1 VSPAVTVIVP
11 TYNRPELL
19 VEALRSAQAQ
29 TFDDFV
35 VLVGD
40 NAASDVNE
48 RAVRSVDDPR
58 IHYLSRPESLG
69 AQGNWLDLIARATTP
84 LVASLHDDDTWTPT
98 FLEKTAAPLLDDPT
112 LSIAFC
118 DYLNVDEE
126 GAPLPEYTD
135 WLTHHSGRDSLPAG
149 RFDGDYAESLRAM
162 VLRSA
167 PQPAYAAV
175 LRRQAVVDTEFP
187 PDIEPIYDLWLNYR
201 TCTRG
206 EGFFYVPERLTHYR
220 VWGGS
225 LTAGGFGPGQ
235 DAVFGRIVGE
245 NQGLGEVLDEF
256 EAEWASARFA
266 RARDLLSDPSQRELS
281 QRQFRL
287 ASAHLHGPKWVAAE
301 IAGRSSLGWK
311 AIGLARRATADLR
324 TRLRPD
330 RLREGG
336 VPDRAVVAH
345 DRPARATD

>member
-1 VSPAVTVIVP
+1 VTPAVTVIVP

-40 NAASDVNE
+40 NAASPVNE
-48 RAVRSVDDPR
+48 AAVRSVDDPR
-58 IHYLSRPESLG
+58 IQYLARPESLG
-69 AQGNWLDLIARATTP
+69 AQGNWLDLIARASTP
-84 LVASLHDDDTWTPT
+84 LVASLHDDDTWMPT

-118 DYLNVDEE
+118 DYLNVDED

-135 WLTHHSGRDSLPAG
+135 WLSHHSGRDTLAAG
-149 RFDGDYAESLRAM
+149 RFEGDYAERLRVM
-162 VLRSA
+162 VLQSA

-175 LRRQAVVDTEFP
+175 LRRQAVVDTDFP

-201 TCTRG
+201 ICTRG
-206 EGFFYVPERLTHYR
+206 EGFYYVPERLTHYR

-225 LTAGGFGPGQ
+225 LTAGGFGSGQ
-235 DAVFGRIVGE
+235 DAVLGRIIGE
-245 NQGLGEVLDEF
+245 NQGLGDVLDAF
-256 EAEWASARFA
+256 EAEWAAARFS
-266 RARDLLSDPSQRELS
+266 RARDLLGDPSQRDLS

-287 ASAHLHGPKWVAAE
+287 ATPHLHGTRWLAAE
-301 IAGRSSLGWK
+301 VAGRSSLGWK
-311 AIGLARRATADLR
+311 AIGLARRATTDLR
-324 TRLRPD
+324 TRLRPE

-336 VPDRAVVAH
+336 VPDRVVVTH
-345 DRPARATD
+345 ERPARSSD

>member
-40 NAASDVNE
+40 NAASEVNE

-58 IHYLSRPESLG
+58 IQYLARPESLG

-98 FLEKTAAPLLDDPT
+98 FLEKTVPALLDDPT
-112 LSIAFC
+112 VSISFS
-118 DYLNVDEE
+118 DYLNVDED

-135 WLTHHSGRDSLPAG
+135 WLTHHSGRDTLPAG
-149 RFDGDYAESLRAM
+149 RFEGDYADCLRVM
-162 VLRSA
+162 VLQSA

-175 LRRQAVVDTEFP
+175 LRRQAVMDTVFP

-201 TCTRG
+201 MCSRG
-206 EGFFYVPERLTHYR
+206 EGFSYVPERLTRYR

-225 LTAGGFGPGQ
+225 LTAAGFGPGQ
-235 DAVFGRIVGE
+235 DAVFGRIIGE
-245 NQGLGEVLDEF
+245 NQGVGEVLEAF
-256 EAEWASARFA
+256 EAEWAAARFS
-266 RARDLLSDPSQRELS
+266 RARDLLGDPAQLELS

-287 ASAHLHGPKWVAAE
+287 AAPHLHGAKWLAAE
-301 IAGRSSLGWK
+301 VAGRSTLGWK

-324 TRLRPD
+324 TRLHPD

-336 VPDRAVVAH
+336 VPDRAVVTH
-345 DRPARATD
+345 DRPARSTD